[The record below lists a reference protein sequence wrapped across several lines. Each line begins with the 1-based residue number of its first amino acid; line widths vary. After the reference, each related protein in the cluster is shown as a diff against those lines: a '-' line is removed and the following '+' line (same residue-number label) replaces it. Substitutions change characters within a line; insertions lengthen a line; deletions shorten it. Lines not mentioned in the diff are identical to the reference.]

1 MTQGGFCSREKEG
14 ARRVRRRGLCLRE
27 HREPVCEL
35 MDSGQGL
42 ENPGNTGDLCSTSEV
57 RLAAAALSPEI
68 FMSALVSLC
77 CPFPP
82 RCTSRISVPSLLYGC
97 LSMSL
102 GWFSSAFCPLGGVC
116 ALPALHVSV
125 HVHCSFV
132 SFLSA
137 PPTAL
142 LFSMGKVRREVRHAE
157 LGRAPS
163 LALS

>member
-1 MTQGGFCSREKEG
+1 MRRGSLLKET
-14 ARRVRRRGLCLRE
+14 RRGLG
-27 HREPVCEL
+27 EPACEL

-42 ENPGNTGDLCSTSEV
+42 ESPGNRGDLCSTSEV
-57 RLAAAALSPEI
+57 RLAAAALMCPEI

-77 CPFPP
+77 CPFPL

-102 GWFSSAFCPLGGVC
+102 GWFSSAFCPLGGGC

-132 SFLSA
+132 SSLSA
-137 PPTAL
+137 PPIAL
-142 LFSMGKVRREVRHAE
+142 FFSMGRVRREVRHAE
-157 LGRAPS
+157 LGPAPS
-163 LALS
+163 LALN